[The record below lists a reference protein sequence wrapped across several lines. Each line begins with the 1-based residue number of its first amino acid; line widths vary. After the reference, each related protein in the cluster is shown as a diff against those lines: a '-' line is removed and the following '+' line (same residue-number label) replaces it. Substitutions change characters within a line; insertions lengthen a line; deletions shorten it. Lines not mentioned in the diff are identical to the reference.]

1 MSGISVKLKRGE
13 RIDRALRRLKKR
25 MDKEGILQSIH
36 DKRYYKKPS
45 LIKKEKMNSRRG
57 RKR

>member
-25 MDKEGILQSIH
+25 MDKEGILQSIQ